1 MEINRTPATFL
12 LIAILPLFLAVAG
25 ASAGTV
31 LRVPTEYPSIQKA
44 LDAASP
50 GDTVQVAAG
59 TYFEH
64 VTLAKDVILEG
75 GWNADFSRRDRTTFV
90 TVIDGAREKGPVVEG
105 ADGAILDGF
114 TIIHGSLLTADD
126 EDKGSGIY
134 CKKTSP
140 RIRNNIIREN
150 EPSGI
155 YCSASSAVITGNR
168 ITANVQAGV
177 FAQKGSTLEITGN
190 TITDNG
196 YSGIGSSKLPL
207 SRITVRNN
215 DIHGNKRSGINAR
228 AAAASVYN
236 NLIYGNGRSGV
247 RGVLAPIEVVNNTV
261 VANGQ
266 SGVVIDDP
274 EGKADIRNN
283 IITHNV
289 DAGIRAYGRGY
300 SRNLL
305 FANNRTGDCD
315 PSLLWCVKPQF
326 NGYED
331 EKSYRRSRNII
342 ADPLYR
348 DLAGH
353 DFHLRPGSPAIDA
366 GDPDA
371 RFNDVSFP
379 PSLGGETNDMG
390 AYGGPYARAEKRTT
404 DRPPV
409 AVAGPDREVTVGQR
423 VILDGRKSMDPDG
436 DMISWQWKMIARP
449 DGSRARLRKPGR
461 ARTWFKADKPG
472 TYDVELQ
479 VTDRWGN
486 VSKADGV
493 RITVPGNRPPRA
505 SIGDVISQVSAGDT
519 ITLYG
524 SASKDPDGD
533 PLTYHWKL
541 LFRPAGSRAA
551 IADPSAVN
559 SSFLVDVNGCYTVQL
574 TVSDGRNESPPVVV
588 YVSTTSP
595 APDGKRRVPEEYPT
609 IQSAIDAA
617 QPGDDIIVNGGRY
630 RELLIIDKSVNLIGR
645 NWPVIDGG
653 GQKGDKNTVA
663 ILYLGDRAGRVEG
676 FVITGGGT
684 GNLGHGINIWDSA
697 PEIYNNRITG
707 NFHGIG
713 IHGSPSL
720 TGKTRVHG
728 NRIYGNKVGIGN
740 GKDSTAHV
748 YENEVYDNRI
758 VGIGCRGKAAPWI
771 DRNLIHG
778 NRIGIGAREVA
789 SPRIEGNQVYDNT
802 DGIVISPLSTIKMF
816 AGSDIVIH
824 NNLVVNNAHLGIQ
837 ISSFNLSRVIITS
850 NTIDGNNRVGVRRRG
865 GGLIL
870 GYPQPAT
877 FTAEVAGN
885 IITNNGTQ
893 GIVNYIGPEDF
904 ERPGAT
910 LHNSSNLVWNNTSDY
925 MDCEAGPGSI
935 SRDPLFVAVKG
946 RLNGGYFLSQPA
958 SGQEKKSPAVDAG
971 TADAAGLGLGGST
984 TRTDL
989 AADSGPAD
997 LGYHYQEIRYQVPGD
1012 R

>member
-1 MEINRTPATFL
+1 MMTINRFFFTVATVVLLVPFL
-12 LIAILPLFLAVAG
+12 GSTWIQ
-25 ASAGTV
+25 AGTR
-31 LRVPTEYPSIQKA
+31 LRVPAHYPTIQKA

-64 VTLAKDVILEG
+64 ITLKKGVILEG
-75 GWNADFSRRDRTTFV
+75 GWNADFSRRDREGFV
-90 TVIDGAREKGPVVEG
+90 TVIDGARDKGPVVVG
-105 ADGAILDGF
+105 ADGAVLDGF
-114 TIIHGSLLTADD
+114 TIIHGSLRTTGD
-126 EDKGSGIY
+126 EDMGSGIY
-134 CKKTSP
+134 CKKSSP
-140 RIRNNIIREN
+140 LIRNNIIREN

-155 YCSASSAVITGNR
+155 YCSASAAHIIGNR
-168 ITANVQAGV
+168 ITANIQAGV

-190 TITDNG
+190 VITGNG
-196 YSGIGSSKLPL
+196 YSGIGSSKLPI

-215 DIHGNKRSGINAR
+215 EIHGNRRSGINAR
-228 AAAASVYN
+228 AAVAVVHN
-236 NLIYGNGRSGV
+236 NLIYGNGRSGI

-274 EGKADIRNN
+274 EGRADIRNN
-283 IITHNV
+283 IITHNI

-305 FANNRTGDCD
+305 YANNRTGDCD
-315 PSLLWCVKPQF
+315 PSYLWCVKPQF
-326 NGYED
+326 NGYES
-331 EKSYRRSRNII
+331 ETSYRRSGNII

-348 DLAGH
+348 DMAGH

-366 GDPDA
+366 GDPDP
-371 RFNDVSFP
+371 RFNDVNFP
-379 PSLGGETNDMG
+379 PSLGSEVNDMG
-390 AYGGPYARAEKRTT
+390 VYGGPGALAEKRAT

-423 VILDGRKSMDPDG
+423 VILDGRQSRDPDG
-436 DMISWQWKMIARP
+436 DQITWQWKLSARP
-449 DGSRARLRKPGR
+449 ADSKARLRKPGR
-461 ARTWFKADKPG
+461 ARTWFRADRPG
-472 TYDVELQ
+472 EYVAQLV

-486 VSKADGV
+486 VSQPDAV
-493 RITVPGNRPPRA
+493 TITVPENRPPRA
-505 SIGDVISQVSAGDT
+505 SIGDVISQVSVGDT

-524 SASKDPDGD
+524 SASRDPDGD
-533 PLTYHWKL
+533 PLSYHWEL
-541 LFRPAGSRAA
+541 LYRPAGSRAA
-551 IADPSAVN
+551 ISDPAAVN
-559 SSFLVDVNGCYTVQL
+559 TSFLVDVNGCYTVRL
-574 TVSDGRNESPPVVV
+574 TVSDGKATSSPAVV
-588 YVSTTSP
+588 YVNTSSP
-595 APDGKRRVPEEYPT
+595 AAGGRRRVPEEYPT

-617 QPGDDIIVNGGRY
+617 QPGDDIIVTGGHY

-645 NWPVIDGG
+645 DWPVIDGG
-653 GQKGDKNTVA
+653 SQKGDKNTVA
-663 ILYLGDRAGRVEG
+663 FLYLGDRAGRLEG

-697 PEIYNNRITG
+697 PEIVNNRITG

-713 IHGSPSL
+713 IHGSPGL

-728 NRIYGNKVGIGN
+728 NRIYDNKVGIGN

-748 YENEVYDNRI
+748 YGNEVFDNRI

-771 DRNLIHG
+771 DRNLVHG

-789 SPRIEGNQVYDNT
+789 APRIEGNQVYDNV
-802 DGIVISPLSTIKMF
+802 DGIVISPLSTIKMYP
-816 AGSDIVIH
+816 GPDIVIH
-824 NNLVVNNAHLGIQ
+824 NNLVVNNAHLGVQ
-837 ISSFNLSRVIITS
+837 VASFNLSKVVITS
-850 NTIDGNNRVGVRRRG
+850 NTIDSNNRVGVRRRG

-877 FTAEVAGN
+877 FTAVVENN

-904 ERPGAT
+904 EKPGVK
-910 LHNSSNLVWNNTSDY
+910 LLNRNNLVWHNTNDY

-935 SRDPLFVAVKG
+935 SGDPLFTALSG
-946 RLNGGYFLSQPA
+946 QQNGGYFLSQPA
-958 SGQEKKSPAVDAG
+958 SGQQETSPAVDAG
-971 TADAAGLGLGGST
+971 SGKAADLGLAGST
-984 TRTDL
+984 TRTDRTR
-989 AADSGPAD
+989 DTGPAD
-997 LGYHYQEIRYQVPGD
+997 LGYHYPAAGR
-1012 R
+1012 